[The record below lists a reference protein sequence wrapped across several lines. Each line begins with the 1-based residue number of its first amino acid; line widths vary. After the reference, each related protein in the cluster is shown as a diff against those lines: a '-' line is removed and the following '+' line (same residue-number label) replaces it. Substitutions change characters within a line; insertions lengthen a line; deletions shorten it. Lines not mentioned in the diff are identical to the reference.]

1 MQLLTVYMRINTAVV
16 VVMCLCN
23 LCLLM
28 VVVVFVREGCEY
40 ISLCK
45 VLFKSFCDIFSE
57 FVSVFLVHVVPS
69 CHRNLEI
76 ILVLVLVGIL
86 DSGVCAHVDFYTL
99 SYLVSCFTCIFS
111 SFFST

>member
-45 VLFKSFCDIFSE
+45 VLFKSFCDIFSVFE
-57 FVSVFLVHVVPS
+57 SVCFLVHVVPS

-76 ILVLVLVGIL
+76 ILVLVLVLVGIL
-86 DSGVCAHVDFYTL
+86 DSGVCAHVDVYTL
-99 SYLVSCFTCIFS
+99 SYLVSCYMYLF
-111 SFFST
+111 